1 MKIRIYRGENQIG
14 GNIIEIATES
24 TKILLDIGLDLD
36 DDKNRELPAI
46 EGLFDRKGYDAV
58 FISHYHGDHMGLAY
72 NIIQEIPIYM
82 GEASYKIIKASDEYK
97 AVKTFMPYGFLKN
110 VKLIIVGD
118 IKITPFLCDHSAF
131 DSYMLFIAADG
142 ENILYT
148 GDFRSNGRKSFDRFL
163 KELPVNIDTL
173 ICEGTTLSRDG
184 YVSEAES
191 ELETKTVEI
200 IKSTDAPVFVLQSS
214 MNIDRIVTMYRAA
227 KRCKRI
233 FLQDLYM
240 AEITKS
246 IGGSIPNPIGFSDVK
261 TFITR
266 PYNKEHF
273 RYRLFDKYG
282 SKKISKQQITKS
294 KFVMCIRT
302 SMLQYLKSLSEK
314 MSFENGVLI
323 YSFWSGYKE
332 QPEMRNFIKECEQLG
347 LKVTTLHTSGHADE
361 GTILKLIDKVK
372 PKTIMP
378 IHTENAEWFEKREK
392 NKYKE

>member
-1 MKIRIYRGENQIG
+1 MKIRIHRGENQIG

-24 TKILLDIGLDLD
+24 TKILLDIGLELN

-46 EGLFDRKGYDAV
+46 EGLFYKKGCYAV

-72 NIIQEIPIYM
+72 KIFHEIHIYM

-97 AVKTFMPYGFLKN
+97 AVKTFMPYGFLNNGKP
-110 VKLIIVGD
+110 IIVGD

-131 DSYMLFIAADG
+131 DSYMLFVEADG

-148 GDFRSNGRKSFDRFL
+148 SDFRSNGRKSFDRFL

-184 YVSEAES
+184 YVSETES
-191 ELETKTVEI
+191 ELEAKAVGI
-200 IKSTDAPVFVLQSS
+200 IKSINAPVFVLQSS

-227 KRCKRI
+227 RRCKRI

-240 AEITKS
+240 AEITNS
-246 IGGSIPNPIGFSDVK
+246 VCGSIPNPIGFND
-261 TFITR
+261 
-266 PYNKEHF
+266 YKEHF

-282 SKKISKQQITKS
+282 SKKISKQQITES
-294 KFVMCIRT
+294 NFVMCIRT

-314 MSFENGVLI
+314 TSFENGVLI

-332 QPEMRNFIKECEQLG
+332 QPEMRSFIKECEQFG
-347 LKVTTLHTSGHADE
+347 LKVTTLHASGHADE
-361 GTILKLIDKVK
+361 ETILKLIDKVK

-378 IHTENAEWFEKREK
+378 IHTENAEWFEQRIII
-392 NKYKE
+392 NYY